1 MYTYILV
8 AVIAVLLIIYGLK
21 DRAGNRLTPIPSSQE
36 CPSSGESMATNH
48 RMANGIYADASVG
61 PSNPVTEQNILNTVG
76 DRAFA
81 TVNKLDVR
89 VNPTLLTR
97 ADDLMDRYEYKAAG
111 NGCEVKPDY
120 MVEDETNFAKKQL
133 LNLLKTVNKKPISL
147 KSPCSYKSYTHA
159 TMDDLMRRT
168 MDEISKLVTQFL
180 NKNGNFNFEKT
191 SYGDIQVW
199 SDAKGNKEFKYEL
212 FVTSLKYYFQLKLYV
227 NVVKFVSKKDMRPYS
242 IQTSPYIFPT
252 YHNGYPCKDQLIPA
266 PHDVI
271 PTANVVLSH
280 ESMKPATVEKAE
292 YMYLNQIDVE
302 NSTLVINANIHRPKE
317 FIMDVGENGGVID
330 NRLEFSHLSPPSQK
344 LAKNPIQPLARVA
357 NQWIKDPS
365 EPNYVGQFPCETPP
379 DMWDEDGIYYYS
391 KARAGQLKNTLE
403 RDYAGCEGTRTSTE
417 PMPLRPD
424 FWLSNYAESGTA
436 INCGPNAWLFSNY
449 EGPMGTFFGGGK
461 R

>member
-8 AVIAVLLIIYGLK
+8 AVIAVLLLIYGLK
-21 DRAGNRLTPIPSSQE
+21 DRAGNRLIKSALPEQMSIDDH
-36 CPSSGESMATNH
+36 AT
-48 RMANGIYADASVG
+48 ANQVG
-61 PSNPVTEQNILNTVG
+61 FKNPVVEQNILNELG
-76 DRAFA
+76 DPAFA

-89 VNPTLLTR
+89 VNKGLLTR
-97 ADDLMDRYEYKAAG
+97 ADDLNDRMEYKSAESG
-111 NGCEVKPDY
+111 QEVRPDY

-168 MDEISKLVTQFL
+168 MDEISKLVVQFL
-180 NKNGNFNFEKT
+180 NKSGNFQFEKT

-199 SDAKGNKEFKYEL
+199 CDAKGNKEFKYEL

-227 NVVKFVSKKDMRPYS
+227 NVVKFVSKNDMSPYCIKD
-242 IQTSPYIFPT
+242 SPYIFPT

-271 PTANVVLSH
+271 PTANVVLSL

-292 YMYLNQIDVE
+292 YMYLNRIDVE
-302 NSTLVINANIHRPKE
+302 NSTLVINANLRRPKE

-330 NRLEFSHLSPPSQK
+330 NRLEFSHLARPGQ
-344 LAKNPIQPLARVA
+344 NPIQPVARVA

-365 EPNYVGQFPCETPP
+365 EPNYVGQFPCQTPP

-391 KARAGQLKNTLE
+391 KAREGQLKDTLA

-417 PMPLRPD
+417 PAPLQPD